1 MTGTP
6 RIPCSDNAELA
17 PNAHTA
23 PANNDA
29 DAPAAKAALRKAL
42 AVVRSALDPHEK
54 AEWDARLCVQVR
66 AWWDSLAH
74 PGMLGVYWPLRGEA
88 DLTQAYAALA
98 QQGVV
103 LALPVVLARD
113 AALGFA
119 EWVPGEEMTVGAMG
133 VAVPAKLR
141 MVARPGAL
149 LVPCLGF
156 DDAGY
161 RLGYGGGFYDR
172 TLAALPRPATA
183 GVAYSCL
190 HTQFAHDVYDI
201 ALDLILT
208 ERA

>member
-23 PANNDA
+23 PPNNDTG
-29 DAPAAKAALRKAL
+29 APAAKAALRKAL
-42 AVVRSALDPHEK
+42 AAVRSGLDPLDK
-54 AEWDARLCVQVR
+54 AAWDARLCLQVL
-66 AWWDSLAH
+66 AWFESLSNRS
-74 PGMLGVYWPLRGEA
+74 MLGVYWPLRGEA

-98 QQGVV
+98 QQGVA

-119 EWVPGEEMTVGAMG
+119 EWVPGEEMTLGAMG
-133 VAVPAKLR
+133 VAVPAQLR

-149 LVPCLGF
+149 LVPCLGY

-190 HTQFAHDVYDI
+190 RTRFALDAYDI